1 MSFLGRP
8 EFWVI
13 IALALL
19 FFGPKRLPEMGSA
32 IGKTIKEFQH
42 SMKDTKSEVAPPA
55 ETPQIAAAAAP
66 TAPVITAPATAQ
78 VAPPPVAEVPA
89 APTLPTVKPVEATTV
104 E

>member
-32 IGKTIKEFQH
+32 IGRTIKEFQH
-42 SMKDTKSEVAPPA
+42 SMKDTTPEVTPPA
-55 ETPQIAAAAAP
+55 EKPQITATAAPVIPAP
-66 TAPVITAPATAQ
+66 TAT
-78 VAPPPVAEVPA
+78 
-89 APTLPTVKPVEATTV
+89 PTVTPTATVTPTTTTTV
-104 E
+104 EAVAE

>member
-8 EFWVI
+8 EIWVL

-42 SMKDTKSEVAPPA
+42 SMKDTKAEVAPPA
-55 ETPQIAAAAAP
+55 ETPQITATPSAA
-66 TAPVITAPATAQ
+66 TPVITAPATT
-78 VAPPPVAEVPA
+78 VTA
-89 APTLPTVKPVEATTV
+89 APTATVTPASTVTTAPVVEATTV

>member
-1 MSFLGRP
+1 MSWLARP
-8 EFWVI
+8 EFWVL

-42 SMKDTKSEVAPPA
+42 SMKDAKPEVAPPA
-55 ETPQIAAAAAP
+55 ETPQLAAAP
-66 TAPVITAPATAQ
+66 TATPVITAPTAT
-78 VAPPPVAEVPA
+78 VATTPTATVTTAPV
-89 APTLPTVKPVEATTV
+89 VEATTV

>member
-55 ETPQIAAAAAP
+55 ETPQIAATAAP
-66 TAPVITAPATAQ
+66 VMTAPATAQ
-78 VAPPPVAEVPA
+78 VAPPPVAEIPA
-89 APTLPTVKPVEATTV
+89 TPALPTVKPIEATTV

>member
-8 EFWVI
+8 EVWVL

-42 SMKDTKSEVAPPA
+42 SMKDTKPEVAPPA
-55 ETPQIAAAAAP
+55 ETPQISAAP
-66 TAPVITAPATAQ
+66 VAAAPVITAPAATVTPAPTATATPAST
-78 VAPPPVAEVPA
+78 VTTPPV
-89 APTLPTVKPVEATTV
+89 VEATTV